1 MTTLTPTSSPAV
13 TFGPLGERVARP
25 LFLVTALSAT
35 FGAGL
40 SFILTVLGTYPSL
53 NTDPSLLGN
62 PDQGALGRIFDF
74 FTYFTQWSNIL
85 VAVIMWM
92 LVANPRRNGKVFRVL
107 RLDTILMISV
117 TGIIYQALLASGAKN
132 VGLELVTNFFL
143 HQLTPIVVVVVWLLV
158 GPRRQ
163 FKWLDIPLAL
173 ILPIVWAIFALVRGT
188 VINAYPYGF
197 LDIDKHGL
205 GTVIITVI
213 AIAIFGVIIS
223 AIYLGLDRLLSLK
236 KR

>member
-1 MTTLTPTSSPAV
+1 MTTLKPTKSTAV

-117 TGIIYQALLASGAKN
+117 TGIIYQGLLAASAKN
-132 VGLELVTNFFL
+132 VGLEVVTNFFL

-163 FKWLDIPLAL
+163 FKWVDIPLAL

-197 LDIDKHGL
+197 LNVDKHGL

-236 KR
+236 KK

>member
-1 MTTLTPTSSPAV
+1 MTTLTPTKSTAA
-13 TFGPLGERVARP
+13 TFGPLGERAARP

-92 LVANPRRNGKVFRVL
+92 LVVNPRRNGKVFRVL

-117 TGIIYQALLASGAKN
+117 TGIIYQGLLAASAKN
-132 VGLELVTNFFL
+132 VGLEIVTNLFL

-163 FKWLDIPLAL
+163 FKWVDIPLAL
-173 ILPIVWAIFALVRGT
+173 ILPIVWAIFALVRGA

-197 LDIDKHGL
+197 LNVDKHGL

-213 AIAIFGVIIS
+213 AIAIFGVNIS

-236 KR
+236 KK

>member
-1 MTTLTPTSSPAV
+1 MTRLTPTKSTAFA
-13 TFGPLGERVARP
+13 FGPLGERAARP
-25 LFLVTALSAT
+25 LFFITAISAT
-35 FGAGL
+35 FGVGL
-40 SFILTVLGTYPSL
+40 SFILTLLGTYPSL
-53 NTDPSLLGN
+53 NTDASLLGN

-74 FTYFTQWSNIL
+74 FTYFTIWSNIL

-117 TGIIYQALLASGAKN
+117 TGIIYQGLLAASAKN
-132 VGLELVTNFFL
+132 VGLEVVTNFFE

-163 FKWLDIPLAL
+163 IKWADIPLAL
-173 ILPIVWAIFALVRGT
+173 ILPIVWAIFALVRGA
-188 VINAYPYGF
+188 VIHAYPYGF
-197 LDIDKHGL
+197 LNVDKYGL
-205 GTVIITVI
+205 GAVILTVIE
-213 AIAIFGVIIS
+213 IAIFGVIIS
-223 AIYLGLDRLLSLK
+223 AIYLGLDRLLSLN

>member
-1 MTTLTPTSSPAV
+1 MTTLTPTKSTAV
-13 TFGPLGERVARP
+13 TFGPLGERAARP
-25 LFLVTALSAT
+25 LFLITALSAT
-35 FGAGL
+35 FGVGL

-62 PDQGALGRIFDF
+62 PDQGAIGRIFDF
-74 FTYFTQWSNIL
+74 FTYFTIWSNIL

-117 TGIIYQALLASGAKN
+117 TGIIYQGLLASGAKN
-132 VGLELVTNFFL
+132 VGLEVVTNFFE

-163 FKWLDIPLAL
+163 FTWLDIPLAL

-188 VINAYPYGF
+188 VIQAYPYGF
-197 LDIDKHGL
+197 LDIGKHGL
-205 GTVIITVI
+205 GTVIVTVI

-223 AIYLGLDRLLSLK
+223 VIYLGLDRLLSLK

>member
-1 MTTLTPTSSPAV
+1 MTTLTPTKSTAV
-13 TFGPLGERVARP
+13 TFGPLGERAARP
-25 LFLVTALSAT
+25 LFLITALSAT

-117 TGIIYQALLASGAKN
+117 TGIIYQGLLAASAKN
-132 VGLELVTNFFL
+132 VGLEVVTNFFL

-163 FKWLDIPLAL
+163 FKWVDIPLAL
-173 ILPIVWAIFALVRGT
+173 ILPIVWAIFALVRGA
-188 VINAYPYGF
+188 VIHAYPYGF
-197 LDIDKHGL
+197 LNVDKHGL

-236 KR
+236 KK

>member
-1 MTTLTPTSSPAV
+1 MTTLTPTKSTAV
-13 TFGPLGERVARP
+13 TFGPLGERAARP

-117 TGIIYQALLASGAKN
+117 TGIIYQGLLAASAKN
-132 VGLELVTNFFL
+132 VGLEVVTNFFL

-163 FKWLDIPLAL
+163 FKWVDIPLAL
-173 ILPIVWAIFALVRGT
+173 ILPIVWAIFALVRGI

-197 LDIDKHGL
+197 LNVDKHGL
-205 GTVIITVI
+205 GTVIVTVI

-236 KR
+236 KK

>member
-1 MTTLTPTSSPAV
+1 
-13 TFGPLGERVARP
+13 VARP

-117 TGIIYQALLASGAKN
+117 TGIIYQGLLAASAKN
-132 VGLELVTNFFL
+132 VGLEVVTNFFL

-163 FKWLDIPLAL
+163 FKWVDIPLAL

-197 LDIDKHGL
+197 LNVDKHGL

-236 KR
+236 KK

>member
-1 MTTLTPTSSPAV
+1 MTTLTPTKSTAV
-13 TFGPLGERVARP
+13 TFGPLGERAARP

-117 TGIIYQALLASGAKN
+117 TGIIYQGLLAASAKN
-132 VGLELVTNFFL
+132 VGLEIVTNFFL

-163 FKWLDIPLAL
+163 FKWVDIPLAL
-173 ILPIVWAIFALVRGT
+173 ILPIVWAIFALVRGA

-197 LDIDKHGL
+197 LNVDKHGL

-213 AIAIFGVIIS
+213 AIAIFGVLIS

-236 KR
+236 KK

>member
-74 FTYFTQWSNIL
+74 FTYFTLWSNIL

-132 VGLELVTNFFL
+132 VGLEVVTNFFL

-173 ILPIVWAIFALVRGT
+173 ILPIVWAVFALVRGT

>member
-1 MTTLTPTSSPAV
+1 MMTLTSSPTV
-13 TFGPLGERVARP
+13 TFGPLGERAARP

-117 TGIIYQALLASGAKN
+117 TGIIYQGLLASGAKN

-173 ILPIVWAIFALVRGT
+173 ILPIVWAVFALVRGT

-197 LDIDKHGL
+197 LDTDKHGL
-205 GTVIITVI
+205 GTVIVTVI

>member
-74 FTYFTQWSNIL
+74 FTYFTLWSNIL

-205 GTVIITVI
+205 GTVIVTVI

-236 KR
+236 KK

>member
-1 MTTLTPTSSPAV
+1 MTTLTPTKSTAV
-13 TFGPLGERVARP
+13 TFGPLGERAARP

-117 TGIIYQALLASGAKN
+117 TGIIYQGLLAASAKN
-132 VGLELVTNFFL
+132 VGLEVVTNFFL

-163 FKWLDIPLAL
+163 FKWVDIPLAL

-197 LDIDKHGL
+197 LNVDKHGL

-236 KR
+236 KK

>member
-1 MTTLTPTSSPAV
+1 M
-13 TFGPLGERVARP
+13 ARP

-117 TGIIYQALLASGAKN
+117 TGIIYQGLLAASAKN
-132 VGLELVTNFFL
+132 VGLEVVTNFFL

-163 FKWLDIPLAL
+163 FKWVDIPLAL

-197 LDIDKHGL
+197 LNVDKHGL

-236 KR
+236 KK

>member
-1 MTTLTPTSSPAV
+1 MTTLTPTKSTAV
-13 TFGPLGERVARP
+13 TFGPLGERAARP

-74 FTYFTQWSNIL
+74 FTYVTQWSNIL

-117 TGIIYQALLASGAKN
+117 TGIIYQGLLAASAKN
-132 VGLELVTNFFL
+132 VGLEVVTNFFL

-163 FKWLDIPLAL
+163 FKWVDIPLAL
-173 ILPIVWAIFALVRGT
+173 ILPIVWAIFALVRGA

-197 LDIDKHGL
+197 LNVDKHGL
-205 GTVIITVI
+205 GTVIVTVI

-236 KR
+236 KK